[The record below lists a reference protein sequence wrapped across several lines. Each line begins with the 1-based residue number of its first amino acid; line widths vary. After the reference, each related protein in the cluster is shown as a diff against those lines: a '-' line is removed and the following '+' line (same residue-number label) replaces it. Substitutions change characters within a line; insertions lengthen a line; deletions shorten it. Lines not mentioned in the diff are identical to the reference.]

1 MDFCSILHGLQIA
14 EYSLSAHFS
23 RLGSALIELNLNE
36 RLKILHDFYRNGE
49 EEYFDFELSY
59 NAKNGRSF
67 KDDICPRAPIFKN
80 KHFQL
85 GDKYGRVLYI
95 SKYPQYLK
103 DKIVAD
109 LCSINKNLMYSMD
122 IISIPT
128 DEAVTETEN
137 RLLGIATNIANYS
150 RKQAA
155 NNNFAGSIPY
165 DMEKQQEEIKEF
177 LDDLTVR
184 SRIVA
189 NVVL

>member
-1 MDFCSILHGLQIA
+1 
-14 EYSLSAHFS
+14 
-23 RLGSALIELNLNE
+23 
-36 RLKILHDFYRNGE
+36 
-49 EEYFDFELSY
+49 
-59 NAKNGRSF
+59 
-67 KDDICPRAPIFKN
+67 
-80 KHFQL
+80 
-85 GDKYGRVLYI
+85 
-95 SKYPQYLK
+95 
-103 DKIVAD
+103 
-109 LCSINKNLMYSMD
+109 MYSMD

-184 SRIVA
+184 DEK
-189 NVVL
+189 